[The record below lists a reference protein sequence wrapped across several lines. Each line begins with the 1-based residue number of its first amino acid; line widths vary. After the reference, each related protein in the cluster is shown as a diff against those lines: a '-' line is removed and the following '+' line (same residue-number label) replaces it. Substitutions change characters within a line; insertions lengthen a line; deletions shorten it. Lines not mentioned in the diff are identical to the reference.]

1 MKSAKLVLLAVVG
14 VFLVLAV
21 VQNLSLFTHRESL
34 RLNLL
39 VWKYET
45 APILL
50 SMYFVGFFL
59 IGLLLSYF
67 AGLSDRFKAKNEIKN
82 HLKRISKL
90 EEEIKVLKSLPVQ
103 EESSPSQE
111 TETVQPS

>member
-1 MKSAKLVLLAVVG
+1 MKTVKLVLLAVVG

-21 VQNLSLFTHRESL
+21 IQNLSLFTHRESL

-39 VWKYET
+39 IWQYES

-50 SMYFVGFFL
+50 SMYFVAFFL
-59 IGLLLSYF
+59 IGLLISYF
-67 AGLSDRFKAKNEIKN
+67 HGLSDRFRAKNEIKSN
-82 HLKRISKL
+82 VEKISKL

-103 EESSPSQE
+103 EETPPSPE
-111 TETVQPS
+111 TEPVQPS

>member
-14 VFLVLAV
+14 VFIVMVVYQNRAVL
-21 VQNLSLFTHRESL
+21 TDTYSL

-39 VWKYET
+39 VREYKTGE
-45 APILL
+45 ILL
-50 SMYFVGFFL
+50 SMYFVAFFL

-67 AGLSDRFKAKNEIKN
+67 AGLSGRFKAKHEIKN
-82 HLKRISKL
+82 HLERISKL

-103 EESSPSQE
+103 EESPSQE

>member
-1 MKSAKLVLLAVVG
+1 MKQAKLVLLAVVG
-14 VFLVLAV
+14 VFLVLVV
-21 VQNLSLFTHRESL
+21 VQNLSLFTHREPL
-34 RLNLL
+34 KLNLL

-50 SMYFVGFFL
+50 SMYFVGCFL
-59 IGLLLSYF
+59 IGLLIAYF
-67 AGLSDRFKAKNEIKN
+67 HGLSDRFRAKNEMKN
-82 HLKRISKL
+82 HLEKISKL

-103 EESSPSQE
+103 EESPPSRE

>member
-1 MKSAKLVLLAVVG
+1 MKSVKLLLLAVVG
-14 VFLVLAV
+14 IFLVLV
-21 VQNLSLFTHRESL
+21 VIQNLGVFTHKESL

-50 SMYFVGFFL
+50 SMYFVGFFV

-67 AGLSDRFKAKNEIKN
+67 HGLSDRFKAKNEIRH
-82 HLKRISKL
+82 HLERISKL
-90 EEEIKVLKSLPVQ
+90 EEEIKVLKSLPIQ

-111 TETVQPS
+111 IENA

>member
-21 VQNLSLFTHRESL
+21 VQNLGLFTHRESL

-39 VWKYET
+39 VWEYET

-59 IGLLLSYF
+59 IGLLISYF
-67 AGLSDRFKAKNEIKN
+67 HGLSDRFKAKHEIKN
-82 HLKRISKL
+82 HLERISKL
-90 EEEIKVLKSLPVQ
+90 EEEVKVLKSLPVQ

-111 TETVQPS
+111 TETVQPI